1 MTGIGRD
8 RTIVLETTNY
18 QDMIECLEVVG
29 LPKMVKDD
37 VQEDTGCSISR
48 ERGAEIGQETIKH
61 VVT

>member
-1 MTGIGRD
+1 MTAIGRD

-18 QDMIECLEVVG
+18 QDMIECLEVAG

-37 VQEDTGCSISR
+37 VQEDTACSISR
-48 ERGAEIGQETIKH
+48 ERDAEIGQETIKH